1 MKKTSKIK
9 ILLSNHKSI
18 SMSRFINLCLYESGN
33 GYYTKKK
40 VGEDFV
46 TSPQLSQMFGECIS
60 VFFSLIQK
68 KTFQTTNFLEL
79 GPGNGLLLRD
89 LIRSIYKIKKEKINY
104 FFLEKSN
111 FLKVNSLKDL
121 SDKANITKLEKFILE
136 KKPYYFIC
144 NEFFDALP
152 INQFERKKNIF
163 YEKRIILKNS
173 KFEIIRK
180 KSKFFSKKKINI
192 KEGDV
197 LEISPLSNLYLNKIF
212 KHLNIYGGGI
222 IIFDYGPSVKKKID
236 TIQAIRN
243 KKKNNFL
250 EHPYESDITYHID
263 FQEIK
268 EKSLKFGLKAY
279 GPISQKKFLYY
290 NGINERFI
298 SLTKNLQSDKQLKAL
313 ESNFRRLTDPEGM
326 GGLIKCIYI
335 SKKELDLSYFK

>member
-144 NEFFDALP
+144 YEFFDALP

-173 KFEIIRK
+173 KFEIISK
-180 KSKFFSKKKINI
+180 KSNFFSKRKINI

-222 IIFDYGPSVKKKID
+222 IIFDNGPSVKKKID